1 MAQYGTAGGGG
12 SCDNDFGM
20 GLIRRWRGAG
30 KPYCDARSVEVG
42 DETSS
47 LTCHLTKQ
55 TKHHGFGDQLCV
67 GQNVAISMRD
77 FANEK
82 VTDKVMHDYIA
93 TQHMDAAYIHYSPG
107 TLRAAGCH
115 LDASLW
121 RPEAFPGWNLD
132 WQKALEVVPS
142 DSVTDPLQCDVW
154 EETPTLLLQRDTF
167 ANFFHDSEDFFNTFI
182 ALAVLQWSTRDTQV
196 VLADLYPKGPLGHV
210 GQGLQRRRRRAPP
223 LAWDLKKKYGGGAC
237 ATAPRSGDPRGRE
250 PDHRRVLAHPLPRHA
265 ARASVRR
272 LRDPRPGPRPPH
284 ALRARHPGVGL
295 LCATTR
301 RRPVRRAVDGGGSA
315 PSAHGDDHVH
325 GEARE
330 QPVAGE
336 ALLHACERG
345 EEFLQVRGLGAPG
358 QARKLGRMIRND
370 AEVVSALK
378 ALEQRKFAN
387 GAEVHFRDVDFNVLS
402 FEEQIEVDITTDI
415 MVGPHGAVSNSPCTT
430 AFHSTACCFFAKL
443 ARLTR
448 SIDNSPHLTGPYAQH
463 LYAGSRDS
471 YRIAH

>member
-77 FANEK
+77 FANEE

-196 VLADLYPKGPLGHV
+196 VLADLYPKGPFWDMWDRVFNG
-210 GQGLQRRRRRAPP
+210 GGDGRGP
-223 LAWDLKKKYGGGAC
+223 LTAWDLKKKYGG
-237 ATAPRSGDPRGRE
+237 
-250 PDHRRVLAHPLPRHA
+250 RRVCY
-265 ARASVRR
+265 RR
-272 LRDPRPGPRPPH
+272 L
-284 ALRARHPGVGL
+284 ALGILGAASPITVASWRTPCSATPLVRAYADYV
-295 LCATTR
+295 
-301 RRPVRRAVDGGGSA
+301 
-315 PSAHGDDHVH
+315 
-325 GEARE
+325 
-330 QPVAGE
+330 
-336 ALLHACERG
+336 
-345 EEFLQVRGLGAPG
+345 VRGLGLHPQTHYAHGIVGGSSSSADGGMRPPKTVTVTYM
-358 QARKLGRMIRND
+358 ARRASSQWPERKFCTPASAEASFFKCEDWGHLSDKRSLGRMIRND
-370 AEVVSALK
+370 KEVGDLLYWFAL
-378 ALEQRKFAN
+378 AMP
-387 GAEVHFRDVDFNVLS
+387 G
-402 FEEQIEVDITTDI
+402 
-415 MVGPHGAVSNSPCTT
+415 
-430 AFHSTACCFFAKL
+430 
-443 ARLTR
+443 
-448 SIDNSPHLTGPYAQH
+448 
-463 LYAGSRDS
+463 
-471 YRIAH
+471 